1 MTTATS
7 ISKLYRWLGGLL
19 LAGCLLGQAVAGD
32 NGIRFSEFSIHTPV
46 KSRALVNNLQLDY
59 QMTDYLREG
68 LLNGMTLKNDITFTL
83 EWHNT
88 WWWNSQKPLVTVS
101 SELKY
106 QPLRKQYQVTRLDN
120 RETWSF
126 PNLPAALEQLG
137 TLKDYRLPSLPG
149 DAYNNNAS
157 IFVTAKLTPKSL
169 QLPLKLQE
177 LFTDRY
183 SLHTDGVLWPI
194 P

>member
-1 MTTATS
+1 VITAN
-7 ISKLYRWLGGLL
+7 ISKLYLFLAGLL
-19 LAGCLLGQAVAGD
+19 LAGLLGQAAAGD
-32 NGIRFSEFSIHTPV
+32 NGIRFREFSIHSPRQ
-46 KSRALVNNLQLDY
+46 SQALVNDLKLDY
-59 QMTDYLREG
+59 QLTDYLREG
-68 LLNGMTLKNDITFTL
+68 LLNGMTLESKISFTL

-88 WWWNSQKPLVTVS
+88 WWWNSEKPLATVR

-106 QPLRKQYQVTRLDN
+106 QPVSKQYRVTRLDSK
-120 RETWSF
+120 ESWSF

-137 TLKDYRLPSLPG
+137 TLADYRLPNLPG
-149 DAYNNNAS
+149 NAYHNDAS
-157 IFVTAKLTPKSL
+157 IFATAKLTPKSL

-183 SLHTDGVLWPI
+183 SLSSDGVVWPI